1 MCRTTAMPVPVAAE
15 RIHKLLAAAGHGSR
29 RQIETWIRER
39 RLTVNGTAAFLGQ
52 PLTGHET
59 IRLDGRRLTLW
70 PGRAGHRHVLYHK
83 PEGEITTRA
92 DPAGRRTV
100 FRGLPRLKRS
110 RWVAVGRL
118 DIATTGLLIFT
129 TDGELA
135 HRLMHPSSGIVRTYA
150 VRVRA
155 RPGAA
160 ELQRLTAGVRLED
173 GEARFETLTPTG
185 GEGANRWFEVTLHE
199 GRNRQVRRL
208 WQAFG
213 YDVSRLIR
221 IAYGPLALPRRL
233 PPGRLQ
239 DLSGEQVD
247 ALYDAVKINK
257 KHKVICLT

>member
-1 MCRTTAMPVPVAAE
+1 MPVAAE

-39 RLTVNGTAAFLGQ
+39 RLTVNGTAALLGQ

-59 IRLDGRRLTLW
+59 IRLDGRRLWT
-70 PGRAGHRHVLYHK
+70 GRAGHRHVLYHK

-160 ELQRLTAGVRLED
+160 ELERLTAGVRLED
-173 GEARFETLTPTG
+173 GEARFETLTLTG
-185 GEGANRWFEVTLHE
+185 GEGANRWFEVTLNE

-239 DLSGEQVD
+239 DLSGDQVG
-247 ALYDAVKINK
+247 ALYDAVKIDK
-257 KHKVICLT
+257 KHKVIGLI